1 MRPPEDASLTRAAV
15 TSGHPPTPTMSLN
28 WSMSYV
34 HAANRPTSGFMQ
46 SYIDFVE
53 RRENATNFSR

>member
-1 MRPPEDASLTRAAV
+1 MRPREDASQTGAAV

-28 WSMSYV
+28 RFMSYV
-34 HAANRPTSGFMQ
+34 HAANRPTSDSMQ